1 MLKGIDLIKR
11 DLGDFEIVLRT
22 GSIVDGFEHH
32 SLEIDDVGYSS
43 GTVLVGV
50 KESEEKRKLKPSD
63 IVIKATIKEEVK
75 KELGN
80 KDGFYDGEWK
90 VISFDHRDEELWLS
104 NGRCSICR
112 KYDEVDIIG

>member
-1 MLKGIDLIKR
+1 MLKGDDLVSR

-22 GSIVDGFEHH
+22 GSIVEGFAHH
-32 SLEIDDVGYSS
+32 SLEIEDVGYSS
-43 GTVLVGV
+43 QRVLVTI
-50 KESEEKRKLKPSD
+50 KKDEEKQKLKPSD

-80 KDGFYDGEWK
+80 EDGFYDGEWK

-104 NGRCSICR
+104 NGRRSICR
-112 KYDEVDIIG
+112 KYNEVDII